1 MCPRQGHDEEQVPP
15 PCHRIP
21 DESGR
26 VMDLVRESEWE
37 SVRESE
43 WESGRMK
50 KMKRWNER
58 VAVVCCRCRDGSD
71 PVVVCRAGV
80 ERCIRYEGIAGCALC
95 KHAGWSILLV
105 ARMAAVSAPMRAQ
118 STRAWSD
125 TLCVGIHFCVDHNQR
140 AGMGISLVSEQPS
153 ETLRERERRVPLGD
167 ELNRT
172 RAQQEASSPGHFG
185 VQVTKQCVQPRS
197 RKTKWNATGERESGR
212 AKDRKGKLRAVKRL
226 L

>member
-1 MCPRQGHDEEQVPP
+1 MGEC
-15 PCHRIP
+15 
-21 DESGR
+21 
-26 VMDLVRESEWE
+26 
-37 SVRESE
+37 RESE

-140 AGMGISLVSEQPS
+140 AGMGISLVSEQPVGDAA
-153 ETLRERERRVPLGD
+153 REGAAGSIGRRAEPH
-167 ELNRT
+167 
-172 RAQQEASSPGHFG
+172 ASS
-185 VQVTKQCVQPRS
+185 TRS
-197 RKTKWNATGERESGR
+197 IITWTFWSAGDKAVCSAAVEKNKVECNRRAGERES
-212 AKDRKGKLRAVKRL
+212 KR
-226 L
+226 